1 MLIASQTEF
10 NQAGYLA
17 SDEARAQAA
26 LDAQIKHN
34 SFRSGL
40 PSMQVVEKE
49 QKELLTRYRAG
60 QATLEDLITFSKRV
74 GYLN

>member
-1 MLIASQTEF
+1 MLIASQTQV

-26 LDAQIKHN
+26 IDAQIKHN
-34 SFRSGL
+34 SFRNGL

-49 QKELLTRYRAG
+49 QKNCSP
-60 QATLEDLITFSKRV
+60 ATAQDKPPWKI
-74 GYLN
+74 